1 MIWSKC
7 KKRNIP
13 IKLPKVLYFS
23 MLDEISRSKTLECCS
38 ALTYDNRNFKIDV
51 SSRKYSADGGEE
63 IYWR

>member
-1 MIWSKC
+1 
-7 KKRNIP
+7 
-13 IKLPKVLYFS
+13 